1 MAIYATQAKRVSDE
15 MFIEA
20 AHALADQ
27 ITAAELR
34 QGLLFPPQSNI
45 LEIEIKIAA
54 RVAKVVFDSNLACV
68 ARPDDCEAFIRSH
81 VYQPQYRSYQ

>member
-1 MAIYATQAKRVSDE
+1 VSDE

-45 LEIEIKIAA
+45 LEIENKIAA
-54 RVAKVVFDSNLACV
+54 RVAKVVFDSNLASV
-68 ARPDDCEAFIRSH
+68 AQPDDCEAFIRSH